1 MLLLTAILGIS
12 CTLISAISVRANESP
27 NPAIAEEPPT
37 SPNPPETDSPTDS
50 PILPANPDST
60 PTPLPTLDSD
70 NPDEVE
76 PVTPVFELVDVE
88 PTDWA
93 YQALQALIQRY
104 GTIVG
109 YSDSTF
115 RGNRALTRY
124 EFAAALNA
132 TLQELALFMQ
142 MTQEELEAIERL
154 QAEFADE
161 LAEIEGKVERLE
173 RILQPFSTTSKLNA
187 EVVFALS
194 GVAEAEKA
202 DGSQTSTD
210 SNPTLSNQVR
220 LNIDTSFTG
229 RDRLRT
235 RLQARN
241 ITGLDTATGTD
252 MARLA
257 FQGNN
262 QNDIQLSRLEY
273 LFPVGDAEVYVS
285 ATGASLNDSANTLNP
300 FFSGSAEGSI
310 SRFGQRNPIYRQG
323 GGAGLGVEY
332 EFTDVVSLSLGYVA
346 ESAALPDVGVGNS
359 AYGAIAQLT
368 FKFSKTA
375 GLGLTYVHSYNSLN
389 TGTGSDRANDPFA
402 EASQAVTGNSLGLQ
416 TAIGLTPNIAVSGWL
431 GFTEAR
437 ASDLPNDPTADIFNW
452 AVTLAFPDLGK
463 EGNLLGL
470 AFGQPPKVTDNEF
483 EQLGTA
489 YQDPDTSFHLE
500 AFYRLKVND
509 FITITPGVLVI
520 TNPEH
525 DRDNDNLYIGVIRTT
540 FSF

>member
-1 MLLLTAILGIS
+1 
-12 CTLISAISVRANESP
+12 
-27 NPAIAEEPPT
+27 
-37 SPNPPETDSPTDS
+37 
-50 PILPANPDST
+50 
-60 PTPLPTLDSD
+60 
-70 NPDEVE
+70 
-76 PVTPVFELVDVE
+76 VE

-104 GTIVG
+104 GTIAG
-109 YSDSTF
+109 YPNGTF
-115 RGNRALTRY
+115 RGNRALTRH

-132 TLQELALFMQ
+132 TLQELEYFMR
-142 MTQEELEAIERL
+142 MTQEELDAIERL

-173 RILQPFSTTSKLNA
+173 RILQPFSTTSKLNGEA
-187 EVVFALS
+187 IFALS
-194 GVAEAEKA
+194 GVAEADKA

-210 SNPTLSNQVR
+210 SHLTLGNQMR

-241 ITGLDTATGTD
+241 INGLDAATGTD

-273 LFPVGDAEVYVS
+273 LFPVGDAEVSVS
-285 ATGASLNDSANTLNP
+285 TVGGSLNDFANTLNP

-323 GGAGLGVEY
+323 GGAGLGVDY
-332 EFTDVVSLSLGYVA
+332 EFSDAVSLSLGYVA
-346 ESAALPDVGVGNS
+346 ESAELPDIGVGNS

-368 FKFSKTA
+368 LKLSKTA
-375 GLGLTYVHSYNSLN
+375 GVGLTYVHSYNSLN

-402 EASQAVTGNSLGLQ
+402 KTSQAVTGNSLGLQ

-489 YQDPDTSFHLE
+489 YEDPDTSFHLE
-500 AFYRLKVND
+500 AFYRVKVND

-525 DRDNDNLYIGVIRTT
+525 DRDNDNLYIGTIRTT

>member
-1 MLLLTAILGIS
+1 MLPLTAILGIS

-27 NPAIAEEPPT
+27 NPAIAEELPT
-37 SPNPPETDSPTDS
+37 SPNPPEIDSPTDS
-50 PILPANPDST
+50 PILPANPDS
-60 PTPLPTLDSD
+60 PPIPLPTLDSD
-70 NPDEVE
+70 NPDEAE

-124 EFAAALNA
+124 EFAAALSA
-132 TLQELALFMQ
+132 TLQELELFRQ
-142 MTQEELEAIERL
+142 ITQEELEAIERL
-154 QAEFADE
+154 LAEFADE

-187 EVVFALS
+187 EAVFLLS

-257 FQGNN
+257 LQGNN

-285 ATGASLNDSANTLNP
+285 ATGASLNDFANTLNP
-300 FFSGSAEGSI
+300 FFSGSAEGAI

-332 EFTDVVSLSLGYVA
+332 EFTDAVSLSLGYVA
-346 ESAALPDVGVGNS
+346 ESAALPDIGVGNS

-483 EQLGTA
+483 QQLGTA

-500 AFYRLKVND
+500 AFYRLKMND